1 MSERALKEIQ
11 KKGVFGNDKIGSLG
25 LCKNYLLTK
34 AFKLKFEIA
43 IYFKLNFEIAIY
55 TNKDELGYIHFDLWR
70 LTQVTSSGSRT
81 YFLFFIDDFS
91 RIVWVYVLKSKNDVH
106 KV

>member
-11 KKGVFGNDKIGSLG
+11 KKGVFGNDKIYSLG

-43 IYFKLNFEIAIY
+43 IY
-55 TNKDELGYIHFDLWR
+55 TTKDELGYVHFDLWR
-70 LTQVTSSGSRT
+70 LTQVTSSCSRT